1 MENQDNQIIEDEQET
16 DQLTNNN
23 ETTNP
28 VGRIKKIQ
36 KILLIIFG
44 IIFFVGVGFTSHY
57 FYKIKK
63 NNNLTNHATKSQSI
77 KNINKQDFQTKN
89 EKVLENKKATFK
101 TYQNKLWGIEFKY
114 PDDREIS
121 IRDLEGQIDIS
132 VYANKKLNHK
142 NNLYFNP
149 ATIDSMNIV
158 DFESLKNYLNSNK
171 TNGESV
177 IFKNNNGIYFYKI
190 IMQMDYSHYAYYYA
204 FYEGKKPFNIIK
216 LKHRLDDHMK
226 PENKELFENIINNFN
241 YIEIDDELAESFF
254 RKKQINP
261 ECAGWYASNKYRGKN
276 HLKNLS
282 EIKNIVSWK

>member
-1 MENQDNQIIEDEQET
+1 MLIIFSIIVFIGVVFACLYFYKT
-16 DQLTNNN
+16 KKNSKLTNPTKNNGSLEKINKQNN
-23 ETTNP
+23 ETE
-28 VGRIKKIQ
+28 VEKI
-36 KILLIIFG
+36 
-44 IIFFVGVGFTSHY
+44 
-57 FYKIKK
+57 
-63 NNNLTNHATKSQSI
+63 
-77 KNINKQDFQTKN
+77 
-89 EKVLENKKATFK
+89 LENKKTTYK

-114 PDDREIS
+114 PGDREIL
-121 IRDLEGQIDIS
+121 IRDLEGQINIS
-132 VYANKKLNHK
+132 VYTNKKLNHK

-149 ATIDSMNIV
+149 AAIDSMNIV

-171 TNGESV
+171 TNGESI